1 MNHSI
6 STDSAIFEQQKSDL
20 LKTVA
25 ANLKNFR
32 NNSSLTQEQLAEKT
46 DLSTETIG
54 NLENAK
60 SWFSL
65 DSIVKISSALNI
77 KPYQLLLNPSN
88 DEVVPIDLV
97 SSYMG
102 GFKDFVKSGGASYGI
117 KNSSRK

>member
-1 MNHSI
+1 M
-6 STDSAIFEQQKSDL
+6 STDSAICEQQKSDL

-25 ANLKNFR
+25 ANLKAFR
-32 NNSSLTQEQLAEKT
+32 NNSSLTQEQLAERT
-46 DLSTETIG
+46 SLSTETIG

-102 GFKDFVKSGGASYGI
+102 GFKDFVKSGVASYGI

>member
-1 MNHSI
+1 MNHSM
-6 STDSAIFEQQKSDL
+6 STDSAIFEQQQSDI
-20 LKTVA
+20 LKTDA
-25 ANLKNFR
+25 AHLKDIS
-32 NNSSLTQEQLAEKT
+32 NNSSLTQEQLAERIS
-46 DLSTETIG
+46 LSTETIG

>member
-6 STDSAIFEQQKSDL
+6 STDSEIFDKQKSDL
-20 LKTVA
+20 LQTLA
-25 ANLKNFR
+25 TNLKTFR
-32 NNSSLTQEQLAEKT
+32 NNSSFTQEQLAEKT

-60 SWFSL
+60 TWLSL
-65 DSIVKISSALNI
+65 DSIIKISVALNI
-77 KPYQLLLNPSN
+77 KPYQLLLDSAK

-102 GFKDFVKSGGASYGI
+102 GFKDFVKSGKISYTI
-117 KNSSRK
+117 NNTKRK

>member
-1 MNHSI
+1 M
-6 STDSAIFEQQKSDL
+6 STDSAICEQQKSDL

-25 ANLKNFR
+25 ANLKAFR
-32 NNSSLTQEQLAEKT
+32 NNSSLTQEQLAERT
-46 DLSTETIG
+46 SLSTETIG

-65 DSIVKISSALNI
+65 DSIVKISSALSI

-88 DEVVPIDLV
+88 DEVVPVDLV

-117 KNSSRK
+117 KNSIRK